1 MSEVVNIYEAKAN
14 LSKLIERATSGEDI
28 VIARAG
34 KPLVRLTPVAPTGPR
49 VPGLLKGL
57 VVPDDLF
64 APLTEEELADWE

>member
-34 KPLVRLTPVAPTGPR
+34 KPLVRLTPVAPIGPR

-57 VVPDDLF
+57 VVPDDVF